1 MKEMSDQ
8 VRGIIFVILVMA
20 VIFAWSHFYTP
31 SPVSP
36 QKQAQTSSQK
46 SAPAPSPTPATTPAA
61 PVKEQESV
69 TAAPAPPVA
78 KAADEVPIVVESAL
92 YRVQLSNRGAV
103 VKSWK
108 LKKYNNDQKPP
119 QPLELVNE
127 DGSAQLGWPLS
138 VVLSDQQLESQ
149 ANSALYEVTPSDENV
164 SAPCEITFHWSDGH
178 LEITKKLNFTED
190 YQMSLDVSA
199 SLDGRPIPVALA
211 WRGGFGDKSVY
222 KASQNV
228 TVFYKQ
234 NGKLNLLQYKKLGV
248 SGNQSQPT
256 EQAGPMDFLGI
267 EDQFFTA
274 TFLPSSGNVSL
285 WDWTQDHKITVDNKP
300 ETEPEA
306 EMAAGTASAEPLQC
320 RLYVGP
326 KDLVILGRQK
336 PSLEELVNFGWTGV
350 IAKPLLFIL
359 QWLHRYIPNWGWTII
374 LLTVIINFA
383 LFPLK
388 MKSQR
393 SMQRMAKVGPEIR
406 AIQDRYKKYSMSD
419 PRKRQMNEE
428 VMAIY
433 QREGINP
440 VGGCLPMLPQLPIW
454 WALWRVLNGAIELR
468 HAPWLGWI
476 HDLSAKD
483 PYYILPVVM
492 AILMYLSTKMTPQTT
507 VDPSQQR
514 MMSFMPLMMAA
525 FFFNLSSGLNLYM
538 FTSNLIGVGQQYYLN
553 RTQPLPKPKPKF
565 KKKNE

>member
-8 VRGIIFVILVMA
+8 VRGIIFVVLVMA
-20 VIFAWSHFYTP
+20 VIFAWSHFYKP
-31 SPVSP
+31 PVP
-36 QKQAQTSSQK
+36 PPAQNQAQTSTQSQQ
-46 SAPAPSPTPATTPAA
+46 AIPNQPSPSKPETKEPITVAAAASIPVVRAASETPVIIDSP
-61 PVKEQESV
+61 
-69 TAAPAPPVA
+69 
-78 KAADEVPIVVESAL
+78 L
-92 YRVQLSNRGAV
+92 YRVQISNRGAV

-108 LKKYNNDQKPP
+108 LKEYTDDQKPP
-119 QPLELVNE
+119 HPLELV
-127 DGSAQLGWPLS
+127 DPDSSAQLGWPLS
-138 VVLSDQQLESQ
+138 LVLSDPQLESR
-149 ANSALYEVTPSDENV
+149 ANSALYEVTPPPDQLP
-164 SAPCEITFHWSDGH
+164 APAEITFHWSDGH
-178 LEITKKLNFTED
+178 LDVTKKLNFKPD
-190 YQMSLDVSA
+190 YEIPLEVSA
-199 SLDGRPIPVALA
+199 SLDGRPLPVAVA

-248 SGNQSQPT
+248 SGNQSQPA
-256 EQAGPMDFLGI
+256 EQAGPMEFLGI

-274 TFLPSSGNVSL
+274 TFLPADTDLSL
-285 WDWTQDHKITVDNKP
+285 WHWTQDHKIVVDNKP
-300 ETEPEA
+300 EAEPEA
-306 EMAAGTASAEPLQC
+306 EMAAGTTSAAPLQA

-326 KDLVILGRQK
+326 KDLAILSRQK

-350 IAKPLLFIL
+350 IAKPLLFII
-359 QWLHRYIPNWGWTII
+359 QWMHRYISNWGWTIVI
-374 LLTVIINFA
+374 LTVLINFA

-388 MKSQR
+388 LKSQR
-393 SMQRMAKVGPEIR
+393 SMQRMARVAPEIR

-483 PYYILPVVM
+483 PYYILPVLM

-514 MMSFMPLMMAA
+514 MMAFMPLMMAA

-538 FTSNLIGVGQQYYLN
+538 FTSNLIAVGQQYYLN